1 MDVYWCCCSS
11 SLHLQPIW
19 LQLTRAQ
26 SSGGSPAPALGI
38 QPGTTALLLLWAGRW
53 LSACFNLLIKGLG
66 LSKPLLSKLKALRL
80 RSRMGRNTHTADYR
94 PNLLINAITVTCHST
109 DLVKVLTWGGV
120 QQHQEGTESPR
131 QHRGHRDTLPPGST
145 GRPHCSSPPP
155 TPTSEPPPERGTPF
169 RISTGDP
176 MGDSPTAPHPTE
188 SCSAPHPARPRTDSL
203 AQQMGTARFN

>member
-120 QQHQEGTESPR
+120 QQHQEGTESLR
-131 QHRGHRDTLPPGST
+131 QHRGHRDTSPPGST

-155 TPTSEPPPERGTPF
+155 TPTSEPPPERGTPPLDF
-169 RISTGDP
+169 HRGP
-176 MGDSPTAPHPTE
+176 HGGLPHCPPPHRELQCPTSRPPPHRQLGAADGHG
-188 SCSAPHPARPRTDSL
+188 SV
-203 AQQMGTARFN
+203 